1 MRRCYALRMPY
12 EFTEYPVEPEPQAA
26 SSRGTRPPRKAVG
39 VDLLD
44 APGGSSSELIPIRLR
59 LPLWLA
65 ALLVLGAVILL
76 LLLSGRL

>member
-1 MRRCYALRMPY
+1 MPY
-12 EFTEYPVEPEPQAA
+12 EFIEYPVEPEPQPA

-44 APGGSSSELIPIRLR
+44 APGGSRSELTPIRLR

-65 ALLVLGAVILL
+65 ALLLVGSILILL
-76 LLLSGRL
+76 ILSGRL